1 VRRNIS
7 LQYRL
12 PSQFAHFTMKDSM
25 SDQDTVLILQGG
37 GALGAYQAGVYQ
49 CLLEHNVDID
59 WVIGTSIGA
68 INSAIIA
75 GNPPEKQFEQLQG
88 FWQSLVPHYAPTFW
102 PGMTPWMNLSRSV
115 ETIDTL
121 VNGVEGFFKPRPSA
135 MWDMNAKVPIEHA
148 GFYDTSPLKATLEK
162 YVDFDYLN
170 SGAMRISVCAVDID
184 DGQSVVFDS
193 AHEEICP
200 EHIMASGALPPG
212 FPPIVIDKRAYWDG
226 GVYSNSPLEVFL
238 EDDANRNSLCFMVD
252 LWDAREHRPETMSQ
266 VLARY
271 KDIMYASRSKE
282 QLALYQK
289 IQDMQRAIRLLTD
302 NLSAA
307 ARKKQELLPA
317 IELGCDRTV
326 NIVHL
331 INKAQPE
338 ETQFKDIDFSADAI
352 NARWEAGLHDC
363 RRALRHKTWLRPMEP
378 HAGLAIHELPRE
390 D

>member
-1 VRRNIS
+1 
-7 LQYRL
+7 
-12 PSQFAHFTMKDSM
+12 MKDSM

-37 GALGAYQAGVYQ
+37 GALGAYQAGVYEH
-49 CLLEHNVDID
+49 LLEHHTAID

-75 GNPPEKQFEQLQG
+75 GNPPEKQREQLQG
-88 FWQSLVPHYAPTFW
+88 FWHSLIPCYAPAFW
-102 PGMTPWMNLSRSV
+102 PGMVPWMNLTRSV

-121 VNGVEGFFKPRPSA
+121 LNGVDGFFKPRTGA
-135 MWDMNAKVPIEHA
+135 MWDMNAEIDIERA
-148 GFYDTSPLKATLEK
+148 GFYDTTPLKATLEK

-193 AHEEICP
+193 ARETIRA

-212 FPPIVIDKRAYWDG
+212 FPPIVIDGRAYWDG

-238 EDDANRNSLCFMVD
+238 EDDGKRNSLCFMID
-252 LWDAREHRPETMSQ
+252 LWDAHENRPETMAQ

-271 KDIMYASRSKE
+271 KDIQYASRSKE

-289 IQDMQRAIRLLTD
+289 IQDLQRAIRMLTD

-307 ARKKQELLPA
+307 ARKKEELLPV
-317 IELGCDRTV
+317 IELGCDHTV

-331 INKAQPE
+331 IMKASPLD
-338 ETQFKDIDFSADAI
+338 TQFKDIDFSADTMR
-352 NARWEAGLHDC
+352 ARWEAGIRDC
-363 RRALRHKTWLRPMEP
+363 RNALRHKSWLRPLPP

>member
-1 VRRNIS
+1 MTDNE
-7 LQYRL
+7 
-12 PSQFAHFTMKDSM
+12 
-25 SDQDTVLILQGG
+25 TVLILQGG
-37 GALGAYQAGVYQ
+37 GALGAYQAGVFE
-49 CLLEHNVDID
+49 CMHKHNIEVD

-75 GNPPEKQFEQLQG
+75 GNPPEKQLEQLQG
-88 FWQSLVPHYAPTFW
+88 FWDSLIPDFAPTFW
-102 PGMTPWMNLSRSV
+102 PGMVPWMNVTRSI

-121 VNGVEGFFKPRPSA
+121 INGVDGFFKPRTGA
-135 MWDMNAKVPIEHA
+135 MWDLTAEVDIERA

-162 YVDFDYLN
+162 FVDFDYLN

-184 DGQSVVFDS
+184 DGQGVVFDS
-193 AHEEICP
+193 AKEEIRP

-212 FPPIVIDKRAYWDG
+212 FPPIVIDQRAYWDG

-238 EDDANRNSLCFMVD
+238 GEDGRRSSLCFMVD
-252 LWDAREHRPETMSQ
+252 LWDANERRPETMSQ

-271 KDIMYASRSKE
+271 KDIQYASRSKE

-307 ARKKQELLPA
+307 ARKKEELQPA
-317 IELGCDRTV
+317 IELGCDHTV

-331 INKAQPE
+331 VMKALPHD
-338 ETQFKDIDFSADAI
+338 TQFKDIDFSADTLSR
-352 NARWEAGLHDC
+352 RWQAGAHDC
-363 RRALRHKTWLRPMEP
+363 GRALRHKSWLRPMPP

>member
-1 VRRNIS
+1 
-7 LQYRL
+7 
-12 PSQFAHFTMKDSM
+12 M

-49 CLLEHNVDID
+49 HLLEHHTAID

-75 GNPPEKQFEQLQG
+75 GNPPAKQLEQLEG
-88 FWQSLVPHYAPTFW
+88 FWQSLAPHYAPAFW
-102 PGMTPWMNLSRSV
+102 PGMMPWMNLTRSV

-121 VNGVEGFFKPRPSA
+121 INGVDGFFKPRA
-135 MWDMNAKVPIEHA
+135 GALWDMHAKVDIENA

-170 SGAMRISVCAVDID
+170 SGAMRLSVCAVDID

-193 AHEEICP
+193 ARETIRA

-212 FPPIVIDKRAYWDG
+212 FPPIVIDDRAYWDG

-238 EDDANRNSLCFMVD
+238 EDDGNRNSLCFMID
-252 LWDAREHRPETMSQ
+252 LWDAQENRPESMAQ
-266 VLARY
+266 VLSRY
-271 KDIMYASRSKE
+271 KDIQYASRSKE

-289 IQDMQRAIRLLTD
+289 IQDLQRAIRMLTD

-307 ARKKQELLPA
+307 ARKKEELQPV
-317 IELGCDRTV
+317 IELGCDHTI

-331 INKAQPE
+331 IMRAAPHD
-338 ETQFKDIDFSADAI
+338 TQFKDIDFSADTI
-352 NARWEAGLHDC
+352 NARWEAGIRDC
-363 RRALRHKTWLRPMEP
+363 RRALRHKSWLRPMPP
-378 HAGLAIHELPRE
+378 HAGLPIHELPRE